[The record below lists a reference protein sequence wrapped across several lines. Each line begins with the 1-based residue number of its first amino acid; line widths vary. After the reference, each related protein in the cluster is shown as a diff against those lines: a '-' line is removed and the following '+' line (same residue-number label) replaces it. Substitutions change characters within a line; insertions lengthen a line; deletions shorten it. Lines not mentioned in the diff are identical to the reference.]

1 MEESFKIGEPPPLP
15 KVEEKVILK
24 LLKYKKKDFSKISPV
39 IEEGYKIAYSL
50 SKPRYAYKIFPLES
64 LPHHPIF
71 ERASYVALALCTIG
85 EELETEASKLTKAG
99 ELVRGLIVD
108 ILGSE
113 IVEMVADYANS
124 LICKEVMERGLFA
137 GKRFSPGYGIFE
149 LGWQKNFFTL
159 LPADSIGV
167 KLLQSLM
174 MFPRKSISFAVNIY
188 KEKRR
193 EGSSLVC
200 RFCELTN
207 CGERGKNF

>member
-1 MEESFKIGEPPPLP
+1 MEESFKKGEPPPLP
-15 KVEEKVILK
+15 RVEEKVILK
-24 LLKYKKKDFSKISPV
+24 VLKYKKRDFSKISPA

-50 SKPRYAYKIFPLES
+50 SKPRYVYKIFPLKS

-71 ERASYVALALCTIG
+71 ERASHVALALCTIG
-85 EELETEASKLTKAG
+85 EELETEASKLTKSG

-124 LICKEVMERGLFA
+124 LICKEAMGRGLFA

-149 LGWQKNFFTL
+149 LGWQKNFFAL
-159 LPADSIGV
+159 LPAESIGV
-167 KLLQSLM
+167 KLLPSMM

-188 KEKRR
+188 KEKKG
-193 EGSSLVC
+193 EGGSLVC
-200 RFCELTN
+200 RFCDKID
-207 CGERGKNF
+207 CKERRT